1 MSKYLL
7 FLILTLIS
15 FKVKAD
21 INKYDSLRIEERDDQ
36 SFIVHKV
43 EPKETLFSIS
53 RRYKV
58 KVKDILQHN
67 EFVENGLKMYQEL
80 FIPFSRISNQESD
93 SANQNNIYHVVQT
106 KETMYFISK
115 KYNLSIDDL
124 KQMNGLSDFNID
136 IGDSIIVGQIK
147 PLLSDINETS
157 VDSTLIESKE
167 YYTVEPSE
175 TLYSISLKFNLDIQ
189 NIKDWNNLT
198 SNNLSVGQKLNLN
211 KSSSDSVIV
220 QPKPLVIAK
229 PIDTLYVSTD
239 NSRFKKKTEM
249 NDNIEKTLEEG
260 FASKIEK
267 TENTRKYL
275 ALHRN
280 APIGTVIE
288 VKNQMTNLSIFAR
301 VVGKLPETGLNQ
313 NVLIRLSHA
322 AFSKL
327 GALNSKIPV
336 EIGFVIE

>member
-1 MSKYLL
+1 MP
-7 FLILTLIS
+7 
-15 FKVKAD
+15 AD
-21 INKYDSLRIEERDDQ
+21 TSL
-36 SFIVHKV
+36 
-43 EPKETLFSIS
+43 KE
-53 RRYKV
+53 
-58 KVKDILQHN
+58 N
-67 EFVENGLKMYQEL
+67 
-80 FIPFSRISNQESD
+80 
-93 SANQNNIYHVVQT
+93 
-106 KETMYFISK
+106 
-115 KYNLSIDDL
+115 
-124 KQMNGLSDFNID
+124 
-136 IGDSIIVGQIK
+136 
-147 PLLSDINETS
+147 
-157 VDSTLIESKE
+157 KE
-167 YYTVEPSE
+167 YYIVELSE

-189 NIKDWNNLT
+189 NIKDWNNLA
-198 SNNLSVGQKLNLN
+198 SNNLSVGQKLDLN
-211 KSSSDSVIV
+211 KSSRDSVIYK
-220 QPKPLVIAK
+220 PKPVVITK

-260 FASKIEK
+260 FAAKIEK
-267 TENTRKYL
+267 TQDTRKYL

-288 VKNQMTNLSIFAR
+288 VKNQMTDLSIFAR

>member
-1 MSKYLL
+1 M
-7 FLILTLIS
+7 LTLIS
-15 FKVKAD
+15 FKVKAG
-21 INKYDSLRIEERDDQ
+21 INKYDSLRIEERDGQ

-53 RRYKV
+53 RKYKV
-58 KVKDILQHN
+58 KVKDILKHN
-67 EFVENGLKMYQEL
+67 EFVESGLKMYQEL
-80 FIPFSRISNQESD
+80 FVPFKRISNQNSN
-93 SANQNNIYHVVQT
+93 STNQKSIYHVVQT

-115 KYNLSIDDL
+115 KYNLTIDEL
-124 KQMNGLSDFNID
+124 KQMNGLSDFNIG
-136 IGDSIIVGQIK
+136 IGDSIIVGQLK
-147 PLLSDINETS
+147 PLSFDIKETTA
-157 VDSTLIESKE
+157 DSAVLENKE
-167 YYTVEPSE
+167 YYIVGPSE

-189 NIKDWNNLT
+189 NIKDWNSLT
-198 SNNLSVGQKLNLN
+198 SNNLFVGQKLNLIN
-211 KSSSDSVIV
+211 SSPDFVIDK
-220 QPKPLVIAK
+220 PKTVVIAK
-229 PIDTLYVSTD
+229 AIDTLYVSTD

-249 NDNIEKTLEEG
+249 TDNIEKTLEEG

-267 TENTRKYL
+267 TEDTRKYL

-313 NVLIRLSHA
+313 NVLLRLSHA